1 MPDNHKVGHRERL
14 KARFRKGGIDA
25 LADYELLELLLMTA
39 IPRRDVKPL
48 AKDLI
53 KEFGSY
59 AEVIS
64 ATPERLSEISG
75 VGENVITTLK
85 LTEASA
91 QKLTQGIIL
100 EKPVLSNWQALINY
114 CNCHMAFKKTEQ
126 FRVLF
131 LDRQNRLIADEKM
144 QEGTIDHTPVYPRE
158 IIKRALEL
166 GSNRYYSCS

>member
-1 MPDNHKVGHRERL
+1 M
-14 KARFRKGGIDA
+14 
-25 LADYELLELLLMTA
+25 MA

-48 AKDLI
+48 AKSLI
-53 KEFGSY
+53 SEFGSY

-64 ATPERLSEISG
+64 ASPERLMEFNG
-75 VGENVITTLK
+75 VGENVVTALK
-85 LTEASA
+85 LAEASA
-91 QKLTQGIIL
+91 QMLSQGKVM

-114 CNCHMAFKKTEQ
+114 CTSQIAYKKNEQ
-126 FRVLF
+126 FRVFF

-166 GSNRYYSCS
+166 GSSAIILVHNHPSGDPTPSR